1 MYPKKQRGVFVNS
14 PQGGKKIGELINGV
28 LHMNRTYTLHHY
40 NKMPGWA
47 IDKATLDANLHRI
60 EAFMIHSSG
69 RPTPTGAIDELL
81 SFTPDDLRSFLLSI
95 DIINFG
101 HGSQY
106 LFPDAVWEPVTSS
119 VIPTPEVVAY
129 FPHSSPVTKTY
140 DTHSALPA
148 EEQDLPMVPEEPPL
162 EDWHEIPMN
171 VEYDLN
177 TTIFY
182 KDKTDDTK
190 FVYPTNRLF
199 NAIAVRPLL
208 EAGYVIGYPSLG
220 EGFYFVLEN
229 NVLLLRKEGTE
240 FSTPYEFSHKEEQER
255 SFSILR

>member
-1 MYPKKQRGVFVNS
+1 MYSQKQRGVFVNS
-14 PQGGKKIGELINGV
+14 PQGGKKIGELISGV
-28 LHMNRTYTLHHY
+28 LHMNRTYTVHHY
-40 NKMPGWA
+40 NKFPGWA

-69 RPTPTGAIDELL
+69 RPTPNGPVDELL
-81 SFTPDDLRSFLLSI
+81 SFTPDDLKSFLLSI

-106 LFPDAVWEPVTSS
+106 LFPDSVWQPITSS
-119 VIPTPEVVAY
+119 VIPTKEVIAY
-129 FPHSSPVTKTY
+129 FPDSSPVVKAYETQ
-140 DTHSALPA
+140 SALPM
-148 EEQDLPMVPEEPPL
+148 EEEDLPMLPEEPPL
-162 EDWHEIPMN
+162 EDWHEMSY
-171 VEYDLN
+171 VTDY
-177 TTIFY
+177 TTS
-182 KDKTDDTK
+182 
-190 FVYPTNRLF
+190 PRLF
-199 NAIAVRPLL
+199 NAVAVRPLL

-240 FSTPYEFSHKEEQER
+240 FSTPYEFSYKEQQER